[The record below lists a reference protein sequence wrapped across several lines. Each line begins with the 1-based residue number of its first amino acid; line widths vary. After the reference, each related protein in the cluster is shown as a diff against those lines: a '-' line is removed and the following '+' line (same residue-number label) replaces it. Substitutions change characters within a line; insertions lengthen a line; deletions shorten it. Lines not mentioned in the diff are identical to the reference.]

1 MYVGVQHKV
10 AQQRSKL
17 QKECRAARTSK
28 RTVEGRIDGEPPAQR
43 ARSLASS
50 TSLTAENTPLAG
62 MAAPPFALAGDA
74 SGAGGGGGGAAGR
87 RASDPA
93 TRRGGAAAA
102 GGAQHINGADLP
114 VLQPPKMERPS
125 SRWFSHAI
133 GQDVLNQLP
142 DGEAF
147 RNMVVNFHQGRGNNR
162 FRVPNFGGVE
172 ADLSTLLNEV
182 LVRGGCARITEQR
195 QWKEVVRV
203 CHPYVIISYQS
214 TPSSLLRYVWS
225 E

>member
-1 MYVGVQHKV
+1 MGLHVYVGVQHKV

-62 MAAPPFALAGDA
+62 MAAP
-74 SGAGGGGGGAAGR
+74 
-87 RASDPA
+87 A
-93 TRRGGAAAA
+93 TPRRGAAAAA

>member
-1 MYVGVQHKV
+1 MGLHVYVGVQHKV

-74 SGAGGGGGGAAGR
+74 SGAGGGG
-87 RASDPA
+87 
-93 TRRGGAAAA
+93 GGAAAA